1 MKKWMNWIITLLTIA
16 VIFSGVTIVFALGN
30 ESISHRNDPLAQTV
44 ETNEIKETNETSG
57 LYASEIPYKIQSGDS
72 LWKLTSSYSGSLSR
86 QDVILKIM
94 AYNNLT
100 DASKLQIHHVIYLPG
115 CLSLGD

>member
-1 MKKWMNWIITLLTIA
+1 MKKWMNWIIVLLTIA
-16 VIFSGVTIVFALGN
+16 VILSGVTIVFALGN
-30 ESISHRNDPLAQTV
+30 ESNSHRNNPLAQTM
-44 ETNEIKETNETSG
+44 EAKETNDPAG
-57 LYASEIPYKIQSGDS
+57 LFATKTPYKIQAGDS
-72 LWKLTSSYSGSLSR
+72 LWKLTSSYSGTLSR

-115 CLSLGD
+115 CLSSAD

>member
-1 MKKWMNWIITLLTIA
+1 MKKWMNWIIALLTIA
-16 VIFSGVTIVFALGN
+16 VILSGVTIVFALGN
-30 ESISHRNDPLAQTV
+30 ESNSHRNDPLAQTV
-44 ETNEIKETNETSG
+44 ETKEINEPSG
-57 LYASEIPYKIQSGDS
+57 LYTTKIPYKIQSGDS

-115 CLSLGD
+115 CLSLAD